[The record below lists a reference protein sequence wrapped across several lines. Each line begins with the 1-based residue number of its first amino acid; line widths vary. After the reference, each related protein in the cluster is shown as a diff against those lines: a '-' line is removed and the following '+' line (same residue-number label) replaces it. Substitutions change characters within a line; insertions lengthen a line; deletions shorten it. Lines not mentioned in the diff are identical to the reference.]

1 MALTFVSAGLRMKA
15 IMLRLVVALISL
27 VLISVTAV
35 AAEDTIR
42 IRADQAT
49 LLDIAEVEPNVA
61 LALRFLT
68 ADLAAGLEK
77 SIAEIVVVALSPSQ
91 VRARIVGDAPAAMP
105 GAGPTVRYTVRLT
118 PVRDRFLLTFLPR
131 DARSR
136 GAMIE
141 LEPDGESTYRV
152 GRWRAF

>member
-1 MALTFVSAGLRMKA
+1 
-15 IMLRLVVALISL
+15 MLRSVVALISL
-27 VLISVTAV
+27 ALLIAATAT

-42 IRADQAT
+42 VRADQAT

-68 ADLAAGLEK
+68 DDLATGLEK
-77 SIAEIVVVALSPSQ
+77 SVAEIVVVALSPSQ
-91 VRARIVGDAPAAMP
+91 VRARIVGEAPAPMP
-105 GAGPTVRYTVRLT
+105 GAGPIVRYTVRLT